1 MHPILFTIPG
11 LGFPLRSFGLMLAI
25 GFLVGSWI
33 LGRLAAR
40 YGDDPKNDPERM
52 SRITFWVL
60 VGVVLGA
67 RMLYILVE
75 IGQGSEVGHEFTSKP
90 WKMLAVWEGG
100 LVMYGGMFGACALG
114 MWAAKREKMRVL
126 AALDMGLVAGMVG
139 LSIGRVGCFLVG
151 DDYGKIVPEKYQNL
165 PWPITLHVPQNL
177 PDGSLFGPENAGKVL
192 WATENWM
199 SMKALLIAFLGWQLL
214 KRRRYAGQV
223 ALVIVLLYAIL
234 RGTIEFFRG
243 DTIRGLWFG
252 NTVSTSQIIGIVM
265 ALFSIALLVKYRN
278 QRDEPRRA

>member
-11 LGFPLRSFGLMLAI
+11 LNFPIRSFGLMLAI

-40 YGDDPKNDPERM
+40 YGDDPKGDPERF
-52 SRITFWVL
+52 SRVTFWIL
-60 VGVVLGA
+60 IGVVLGA

-75 IGQGSEVGHEFTSKP
+75 IGQGSEVGHEFTSMP

-114 MWAAKREKMRVL
+114 MWAAKKEKMRVWH
-126 AALDMGLVAGMVG
+126 ALDLGLVAGMVG
-139 LSIGRVGCFLVG
+139 LAIGRVGCFLVG
-151 DDYGKIVPEKYQNL
+151 DDYGKVVPESCKDL
-165 PWPITLHVPQNL
+165 PWPITLHVPAKL
-177 PDGSLFGPENAGKVL
+177 PEGSRFGQENAGKVL

-199 SMKALLIAFLGWQLL
+199 SMKALIIAFVGWQLL
-214 KRRRYAGQV
+214 KRRRYGGQV
-223 ALVIVLLYAIL
+223 ALTIVLLYALL
-234 RGTIEFFRG
+234 RGTVEFFRG

-252 NTVSTSQIIGIVM
+252 NTISTSQIIGIVM
-265 ALFSIALLVKYRN
+265 ALISATLLVKFRN
-278 QRDEPRRA
+278 RRDEPRTA

>member
-11 LGFPLRSFGLMLAI
+11 LNFPIRSFGLMLAV

-40 YGDDPKNDPERM
+40 YGDDPKGDPERF
-52 SRITFWVL
+52 SRVTFWIL

-67 RMLYILVE
+67 RALYILVE
-75 IGQGSEVGHEFTSKP
+75 VGQGTEVGHEFTSQP

-100 LVMYGGMFGACALG
+100 LVMYGGMFGACTLG
-114 MWAAKREKMRVL
+114 MWAAKKEQMRVWH
-126 AALDMGLVAGMVG
+126 ALDLGLVAGMVG
-139 LSIGRVGCFLVG
+139 LAIGRVGCFLVG
-151 DDYGKIVPEKYQNL
+151 DDFGKVVPESCKDL
-165 PWPITLHVPQNL
+165 PWPITLHVPAKL
-177 PDGSLFGPENAGKVL
+177 PDGSLFGPDNAGKVL

-199 SMKALLIAFLGWQLL
+199 SMKALLIAFIGWQLL
-214 KRRRYAGQV
+214 KRRRYGGQV
-223 ALVIVLLYAIL
+223 ALTIVLLYAIL

-252 NTVSTSQIIGIVM
+252 NTISTSQLIGIVM
-265 ALFSIALLVKYRN
+265 ALFSATLLVKFRN
-278 QRDEPRRA
+278 RRDEPRPA